1 MSVIKVLE
9 LMSSS
14 TKSWEDA
21 AQSAIAEASKTIKNI
36 RSVYVKDHSAVV
48 KSGKIAEY
56 RVNVKLSFEIETS
69 PTGKK

>member
-36 RSVYVKDHSAVV
+36 RSGYVKDHSAVV
-48 KSGKIAEY
+48 QSGKIAEY
-56 RVNVKLSFEIETS
+56 RVNVKLSFEIDAS